1 MKAMTLT
8 RVTRGARTRTRP
20 ETGVGLKGE
29 TDFLRRQNNR
39 LIRKQKKLRTIK
51 IKGIHLLFI
60 LVTLSFIAFAIY
72 KTGRFVLTW
81 EKLDIKSFKLADCP
95 GTKLKEVKHIL
106 NRYGGNILTL
116 DLEALRSELAHIPE
130 VKDVSISRTLPATV
144 AIRFKMREPVF
155 QRQVNRSGKYDIID
169 KEGVV
174 LYRQVGKR
182 DELITVKKIK
192 KSRMQKVLP
201 YLTQLESI
209 GEYIDYV
216 SYQEP
221 YGILLKLKGIR
232 ETFYPGEI
240 DFSGKIDTYLRLR
253 KKLSLNANT
262 IKNVDLRFEDRFY
275 LEFDGQSHEEASF

>member
-8 RVTRGARTRTRP
+8 RVTRSARTRTRA
-20 ETGVGLKGE
+20 ESGIGLKGE

-51 IKGIHLLFI
+51 IKTIHLLFI
-60 LVTLSFIAFAIY
+60 LTTLSFIAFGIY

-81 EKLDIKSFKLADCP
+81 EKLNIKSFKLADCP
-95 GTKLKEVKHIL
+95 DTKLKQVKQIL

-116 DLEALRSELAHIPE
+116 NLEDLRTELADIPE
-130 VKDVSISRTLPATV
+130 VKDVSISRTLPAAV
-144 AIRFKMREPVF
+144 SIRFMMREPVF
-155 QRQVNRSGKYDIID
+155 QRQANRNGKYDIID

-174 LYRQVGKR
+174 LYRQVDRR
-182 DELITVKKIK
+182 DRLITVKKVQ
-192 KSRMQKVLP
+192 KSQMEKVLP

-209 GEYIDYV
+209 REYIDYV
-216 SYQEP
+216 GYHEP

-240 DFSGKIDTYLRLR
+240 DFAGKIDTYLRLR
-253 KKLSLNANT
+253 KKLALNTNT

-275 LEFDGQSHEEASF
+275 LEFAGQSPEEAGY